1 LRVSIRH
8 NRHDRRAHFS
18 PTRLKRCNVFS
29 WQILLQKSAMT
40 MAWRRR
46 GRG

>member
-1 LRVSIRH
+1 V
-8 NRHDRRAHFS
+8 RAY
-18 PTRLKRCNVFS
+18 VGS